1 MAPTTLSDEKL
12 LEATLSHS
20 PDRIIGLHS
29 PVLPQS
35 AEEVDK
41 LTHDPTAHSLI
52 ATPSTV
58 RRHMEELAH
67 QPAVVDQ
74 RPDPAGDD
82 TPEDKA
88 REWKQLGHH

>member
-12 LEATLSHS
+12 LAATLNHS
-20 PDRIIGLHS
+20 PDKIIGLHS
-29 PVLPQS
+29 PVLPVS
-35 AEEVDK
+35 AEKVEA
-41 LTHDPTAHSLI
+41 LTADPIAHSLI
-52 ATPSTV
+52 ASPSTV
-58 RRHMEELAH
+58 HRHMEELAH

-88 REWKQLGHH
+88 REWKQLGH